1 MLRCRSSHRLTCLQI
16 DSISNRM
23 VDVVV
28 EKIDDKVLQR
38 QEEVMVETL
47 GRGRGQGAYQIQV
60 APTKKL
66 MVHAL
71 IETQQTV

>member
-1 MLRCRSSHRLTCLQI
+1 
-16 DSISNRM
+16 M